1 MHVMTWYFK
10 IMDRLVLI
18 ISLTAFLVWGTLS
31 YADIYKYVD
40 EYGVAHFTN
49 MPDSKGY
56 KKIISERPGKNT
68 TEPVTK
74 SASNTSDYRH
84 IVNSKAKK
92 YNIEPSLVKAV
103 ISTESNWD
111 SSAVSR
117 KGAIGLMQLMPL
129 TARDMGVSNPFNP
142 EENIEGGTKYLRFLL
157 DKFGG
162 NVPIALAAYNAGPAT
177 IEESGGIPRIQETQK
192 YVKKVLYIY
201 DNSDKSRSQPTPIY
215 KVHYDDG
222 TVLYTNTPLAYDS
235 SKLSKF

>member
-40 EYGVAHFTN
+40 ENGVAHFTN

-56 KKIISERPGKNT
+56 KKIISERPGQNT
-68 TEPVTK
+68 AEPVTK
-74 SASNTSDYRH
+74 SASNASDYRH
-84 IVNSKAKK
+84 IVNNKAKK

-103 ISTESNWD
+103 ISTESNWNP
-111 SSAVSR
+111 SAISR
-117 KGAIGLMQLMPL
+117 KGAIGLMQLMPF

-157 DKFGG
+157 DKFDWD
-162 NVPIALAAYNAGPAT
+162 VSLALAAYNAGPAT

-192 YVKKVLYIY
+192 YVKKVLSIY

-215 KVHYDDG
+215 KVLYDDG
-222 TVLYTNTPLAYDS
+222 TVLFTNTPLAYDS